1 MRGHLVEQIKIIH
14 FGGGQV
20 KWGLLCEIQLWGI
33 SSNRMKPFKFMVF
46 SRVAIVSSWLKVLL
60 LQNARLFYI
69 KSREEPG
76 IQRITIYM
84 CRSGKCDIIHYA
96 DQLWG
101 WSSFKF
107 TWFSAVHIQRVW
119 WHLDHITT
127 WDSLNDFSDVDYL
140 RSPSLQDPNY
150 NDLDS
155 KASVQII
162 IFDLLLRCRNVC
174 ERSMPQSDGLC
185 RSTKPPCILSTFSDP
200 GP

>member
-20 KWGLLCEIQLWGI
+20 KWGLLCGIQLWGI
-33 SSNRMKPFKFMVF
+33 FSNRMKPFKFMCIQESQLF
-46 SRVAIVSSWLKVLL
+46 QAGRYSYCYKMLGYFTLRVGKNPGYDELLYTCADLVS
-60 LQNARLFYI
+60 
-69 KSREEPG
+69 
-76 IQRITIYM
+76 T
-84 CRSGKCDIIHYA
+84 IHYA

-101 WSSFKF
+101 WSSFLVYLVQCSPISQ
-107 TWFSAVHIQRVW
+107 TTSLVT
-119 WHLDHITT
+119 LSHITRG
-127 WDSLNDFSDVDYL
+127 DFSMMFRTPL
-140 RSPSLQDPNY
+140 SRIPI
-150 NDLDS
+150 NDLNS

>member
-20 KWGLLCEIQLWGI
+20 KWGLLCGIQLWGI
-33 SSNRMKPFKFMVF
+33 SSNQMKPFKFMVF
-46 SRVAIVSSWLKVLL
+46 SRVAIVSSWSILLL

-69 KSREEPG
+69 MSREEPG
-76 IQRITIYM
+76 IRRITIYM
-84 CRSGKCDIIHYA
+84 CRSGKYNTLC
-96 DQLWG
+96 
-101 WSSFKF
+101 WSTLRLIVIFGLPGSMQSNLPQ
-107 TWFSAVHIQRVW
+107 TTSLVT
-119 WHLDHITT
+119 LSHITRG
-127 WDSLNDFSDVDYL
+127 DFSMMFRTPL
-140 RSPSLQDPNY
+140 SRIPI

-162 IFDLLLRCRNVC
+162 IFDILRCRSVC

-185 RSTKPPCILSTFSDP
+185 RSTKPLCILSTFSDP